1 MTRIAV
7 IGAGI
12 GGIALASRL
21 ASSHDVVVFEKG
33 RGIGGRMAS
42 RRTPGFSFDHGA
54 QYFTVRDPA
63 FAALLAPAMAA
74 GAVAPWTGSIARI
87 ADGVTV
93 GLAEPRD
100 RHLVGVPT
108 MNSAVKALADGLD
121 VRLGVEIAPLAGR
134 TRQGW
139 RLVASDGTD
148 HGLFDWVVSTTT
160 AHQTVALFGGDAPG
174 EGALRSARMAPCYA
188 LMLGFAEPLDLP
200 WIAARVSASP
210 IDWIGVNSTKPG
222 RDTSGTTL
230 VVHSTSEWATTH
242 LGQDIEALG
251 VELAQALHQ
260 ATGIDP
266 DLAEF
271 RATHRWASAR
281 RLPQPDSRP
290 YLDPFLQLAATGD
303 WTAGSRVEDTVLS
316 ALDLA
321 DSIAREQ
328 PATT

>member
-21 ASSHDVVVFEKG
+21 ATSRDVVVFEKG
-33 RGIGGRMAS
+33 RGMGGRMAS
-42 RRTPGFSFDHGA
+42 RHADAFSFDHGA

-74 GAVAPWTGSIARI
+74 GAVALWTGSIARI
-87 ADGVTV
+87 ANSVMA

-100 RHLVGVPT
+100 RHLVGVPN
-108 MNSAVKALADGLD
+108 MNSVVKALADGLD

-134 TRQGW
+134 TSRGW
-139 RLVASDGTD
+139 RLAASDGTD
-148 HGLFDWVVSTTT
+148 HGLFDWVISTTT
-160 AHQTVALFGGDAPG
+160 AHQTTALFAGNAPS

-188 LMLGFAEPLDLP
+188 LMLGFAETLDLP

-210 IDWIGVNSTKPG
+210 IEWIGVNSTKPG
-222 RDTSGTTL
+222 RDDSGTAL
-230 VVHSTSEWATTH
+230 VIHSTSEWATTH
-242 LGQDIEALG
+242 LGQDIEPLG

-260 ATGIDP
+260 ATGIDS
-266 DLAEF
+266 DLAIF

-281 RLPQPDSRP
+281 RLPQPNSRP
-290 YLDPFLQLAATGD
+290 YVDPLRQLAATGD
-303 WTAGSRVEDTVLS
+303 WTSGSRVEDTVLS

-321 DSIAREQ
+321 DSIEREQ